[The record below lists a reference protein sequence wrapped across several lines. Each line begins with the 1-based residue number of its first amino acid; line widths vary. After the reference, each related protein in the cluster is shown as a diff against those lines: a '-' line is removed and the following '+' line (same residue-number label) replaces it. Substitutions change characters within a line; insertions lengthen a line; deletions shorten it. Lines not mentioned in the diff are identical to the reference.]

1 MLHIIQT
8 ENYDNIICY
17 ILRCDRIVSQCALNM
32 KHNCQAGF
40 DPMYLGQETEI
51 AMVWPHLIGLAK
63 TILQGTVK
71 GKRIV
76 VDRRRGG
83 KTRLRRWT
91 VMDFANLVKQLKT
104 GLGGKGLS

>member
-1 MLHIIQT
+1 
-8 ENYDNIICY
+8 
-17 ILRCDRIVSQCALNM
+17 
-32 KHNCQAGF
+32 
-40 DPMYLGQETEI
+40 MYLGQETEI

-91 VMDFANLVKQLKT
+91 VMDFANLVKAAEDRT
-104 GLGGKGLS
+104 RWKGIVVKSSVGPQRPSRVMG